1 MDNLSN
7 KAKII
12 LATIDMMKAVD
23 INTAVT
29 SYAILDYISENE
41 ELAEHPFL
49 KDIPE
54 IDFVDIIMEMNI
66 KSVAN
71 LLSFLTNKGYLIK
84 SNPISMKVNGEY
96 KSLRLFYKK

>member
-7 KAKII
+7 KAKIV
-12 LATIDMMKAVD
+12 LATVDMMKAID
-23 INTAVT
+23 TNSAVT

-41 ELAEHPFL
+41 ELADHPFL

-54 IDFVDIIMEMNI
+54 VDFVDIIMEMNI

-71 LLSFLTNKGYLIK
+71 LLSVLVNKGYLEK
-84 SNPISMKVNGEY
+84 TNPISMKVNGEY